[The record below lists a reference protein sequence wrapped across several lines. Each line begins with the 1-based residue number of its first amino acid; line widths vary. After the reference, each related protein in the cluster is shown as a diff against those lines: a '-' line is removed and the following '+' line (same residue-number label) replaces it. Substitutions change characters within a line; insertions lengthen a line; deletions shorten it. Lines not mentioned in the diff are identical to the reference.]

1 MSIEERIQ
9 LEKVTE
15 EEIFWLTEIAKNAYM
30 LEEDPRPS
38 APRGID
44 SIKQHTKFID
54 YWDYYKIGL
63 GEYTAGGIMV
73 AKRGEEHCELI
84 SIFIDPEYQQQGFG
98 TEALR
103 KVLEIYPAK
112 IWTLGAY
119 YNDDTCMEFFKSN
132 GFNVVG
138 VTFNEKLEKIN
149 WMERELGPFSPLK
162 IGELEE
168 GQGNVFV
175 EGRITEK
182 ADARAVRGRR
192 PGQSLS
198 VADAGFEDESGRIVL
213 TLWNEQIRLI
223 QEGDRCRI
231 ENGYVGAYRGVKQ
244 LSGGKSGHVIK
255 LNDR

>member
-1 MSIEERIQ
+1 MSIEDRVY

-15 EEIFWLTEIAKNAYM
+15 EDIFWLIEIAKNSYM
-30 LEEDPRPS
+30 LEEDAKPS

-44 SIKQHTKFID
+44 SIKRHTKFID

-63 GEYTAGGIMV
+63 DEYIAGGIMI
-73 AKRGEEHCELI
+73 ATRGEDHCELI
-84 SIFIDPEYQQQGFG
+84 SIYVDPEYQRQGVG

-103 KVLEIYPAK
+103 KSLKIYPAK
-112 IWTLGAY
+112 LWTLGVY
-119 YNDDTCMEFFKSN
+119 SNDDACLEFFNSN
-132 GFNVVG
+132 QFNVIG
-138 VTFNEKLEKIN
+138 VTFDEKLERIS
-149 WMERELGPFSPLK
+149 WMERKLGPFTPPN
-162 IGELEE
+162 IGDLEE

-213 TLWNEQIRLI
+213 TLWNEQIKLL

-231 ENGYVGAYRGVKQ
+231 ENGYVGSYRGVKQ

-255 LNDR
+255 LDA